1 MSDEATQEIAASG
14 AATEA
19 ARRISE
25 AQWALIRRVVLVL
38 FAAALVLQI
47 AVGIPPADRGVP
59 LSPYLILV
67 WLGAGS
73 AIWSLGRDRREIVYA
88 FFGWGAL
95 AFAILAYSRT
105 RSVVDNWWPARTTVP
120 GHPRTVPTASVD
132 NARWIIAVDRVLGF
146 GRNPTVALQDHLYVG
161 NKDRAP
167 VWEAFPALVY
177 LSHFFVVYVVAI
189 IQWVKD
195 RREWLRWTLTLTALL
210 FLGVILYMLVPT
222 APPWLAAP
230 LDLIGPV
237 ERTGTRG
244 LARFNLDVVRSL
256 FEKGAASAN
265 EVAAFPSLHT
275 GFTALVSAYFWRTA
289 RPWLRAVL
297 VAYPL
302 SMTFALVYGGEHYI
316 FDCICG
322 GLLAVFTVWLC
333 RRVERWW
340 VARRGSA
347 QPLNRNASS
356 SLVNSS
362 DSSSASPG

>member
-1 MSDEATQEIAASG
+1 MSDEATDELAAADS
-14 AATEA
+14 ATDGTRRISDAQWSA
-19 ARRISE
+19 ARRI
-25 AQWALIRRVVLVL
+25 AIVL
-38 FAAALVLQI
+38 FLAVLALQI

-59 LSPYLILV
+59 LSPYIILV

-95 AFAILAYSRT
+95 AVAILAYSRT
-105 RSVVDNWWPARTTVP
+105 RSVVDNWWSTRTVVP
-120 GHPRTVPTASVD
+120 DHPRTIPTASVD
-132 NARWIIAVDRVLGF
+132 NARWVIAIDRVIGF
-146 GRNPTVALQDHLYVG
+146 GRNPTVALQDHLYAG
-161 NKDRAP
+161 DRDRAP

-189 IQWVKD
+189 VQWVKD

-210 FLGVILYMLVPT
+210 FLGVVLYMALPT

-275 GFTALVSAYFWRTA
+275 GFTVLVAAYFWRGA
-289 RPWLRAVL
+289 RPWVRVLL

-322 GLLAVFTVWLC
+322 ALLAVFTVWLC
-333 RRVERWW
+333 RRIERWW
-340 VARRGSA
+340 TSRRG
-347 QPLNRNASS
+347 LNQAEQGPIN
-356 SLVNSS
+356 
-362 DSSSASPG
+362 P